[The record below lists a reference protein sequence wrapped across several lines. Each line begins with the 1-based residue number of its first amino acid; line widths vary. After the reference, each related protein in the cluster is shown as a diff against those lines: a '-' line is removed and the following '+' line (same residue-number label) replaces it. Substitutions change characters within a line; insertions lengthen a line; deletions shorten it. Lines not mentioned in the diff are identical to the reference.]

1 MSERGRERGLLQ
13 GETTPAL
20 CHSLLVNM
28 WLMLQ
33 VQRKG
38 RHWAVASDTKA
49 LANKVFN
56 RVCSRSA
63 GVLLSYTLLRLPPA
77 LCRPKSLLSL
87 SGILSEPNLV
97 FREDAVR
104 LVQ

>member
-1 MSERGRERGLLQ
+1 MS
-13 GETTPAL
+13 
-20 CHSLLVNM
+20 
-28 WLMLQ
+28 
-33 VQRKG
+33 
-38 RHWAVASDTKA
+38 AVI
-49 LANKVFN
+49 
-56 RVCSRSA
+56 
-63 GVLLSYTLLRLPPA
+63 LLSYTLLPLPS